1 MSGIRLTLNGRGRN
15 VDAPPSTTLL
25 DWLRESEH
33 LTGTK
38 EGCAEGDCGAC
49 TVVVDGRAV
58 NACITLMGQV
68 HGRSVTTVEG
78 LLGPGRE
85 AHPVQHALAKTDGT
99 QCGFCTPGFIMSLYA
114 LQRDG
119 GAKTAEDVHE
129 ALAGNLCR
137 CTGYRP
143 IVETAVALPA
153 ATAETFASPP
163 GGSFAGGGQ
172 RYEVPESLP
181 ALLDL
186 RAKHPDAVLLAGATD
201 LGLGPSRSRAP
212 IRFAIDL
219 TRVPELQVLEDG
231 ADRLTIGA
239 ALSYTEAMPALAGL
253 HPTIRPYFTRLGSR
267 QIRNAGTI
275 GGNLGTASPIGDTPP
290 LLLALDAELTLA
302 STRGERRVAIA
313 DFFLGYRKTA
323 LAADEVIVAIHLP
336 KLKPGALFRIDKLSK
351 RYDQDI
357 STVAAAFRLTLA
369 GGKVTDARLAFG
381 GMAAAPV
388 RAKAAEAALVG
399 KPFDVAA
406 VETAVIAIGTELT
419 PIGDMRA
426 TARYRST
433 VAGNLLRRFLLAET
447 SPGIALEVAT
457 L

>member
-1 MSGIRLTLNGRGRN
+1 MSELRITLNGTGRS
-15 VDAPPSTTLL
+15 VGAPPSTTLL
-25 DWLRESEH
+25 DFLRETAY

-85 AHPVQHALAKTDGT
+85 AHPVQHALAETDGT

-114 LQRDG
+114 LQMDG
-119 GAKTAEDVHE
+119 GAKTADEVHE

-143 IVETAVALPA
+143 IVETALALPA
-153 ATAETFASPP
+153 AAAETFVPPP
-163 GGSFAGGGQ
+163 GGSFSAGGQ
-172 RYEVPESLP
+172 RYEAPDSLK

-186 RAKHPDAVLLAGATD
+186 RAKHPEAVLIAGATD

-212 IRFAIDL
+212 IPFAIDV
-219 TRVPELQVLEDG
+219 TRVAELRVLENG
-231 ADRLTIGA
+231 ADALTLGA
-239 ALSYTEAMPALAGL
+239 ALPYSEAMPALASL
-253 HPTIRPYFTRLGSR
+253 HPSIRPYFTRLGSR

-302 STRGERRVAIA
+302 SIRGRRKVAIA

-323 LAADEVIVAIHLP
+323 LAADEVILSIRLP
-336 KLKPGALFRIDKLSK
+336 KLQPGELFRIDKLSK

-357 STVAAAFRLTLA
+357 STVAAAFRLGIA
-369 GGKVTDARLAFG
+369 DGKVSTARLAFG
-381 GMAAAPV
+381 GVAATPV
-388 RAKAAEAALVG
+388 RARMAEGALTG
-399 KPFDVAA
+399 KPFDAAA
-406 VETAVIAIGTELT
+406 VETAVAAINAELK
-419 PIGDMRA
+419 PISDMRA
-426 TARYRST
+426 TARYRGT

-447 SPGIALEVAT
+447 QPGTSFEVAM